1 VFGSAILEVAIG
13 MIFVYLLVSVICS
26 TIREVIEGWLKTR
39 AAYLEYGIRELLH
52 DRNAEGIV
60 RSFYNH
66 PLIFGLFTDEYKPS
80 SSSKLPGILS
90 RGRNLPSYIPAKN
103 FALALMDMAARGPD
117 TDVVTSD
124 PSGPILS
131 LESVRL
137 NVGNLKNQALQ
148 RVLLSAIDAAQG
160 DINQAQANIES
171 WYNSGMDRVS
181 GWYKRSTQW
190 IIFAI
195 GLLTAVGMNI
205 NTVTIADYLFRDET
219 ARAAIVARAEKVET
233 IPGSSSANYSEV
245 KQELESMNL
254 PLGWSEGWGA
264 PKRGRPTSEVGRWN
278 NWMAP
283 ILGWLLT
290 ALAATMGAPFWFDML
305 NKVTVIRST
314 VKPHEKSGEEASED
328 RQIKKEIVM
337 EGKAAGLAQPSLAA
351 PVSAPLRPPQPSIP
365 PTPRDVE
372 SGLDGCELP
381 ITSDTPDE
389 SLPPA
394 QGGVA

>member
-1 VFGSAILEVAIG
+1 MFGSAILEVAIG

-60 RSFYNH
+60 RSLYNH
-66 PLIFGLFTDEYKPS
+66 PLIFGLFTDEYQPS
-80 SSSKLPGILS
+80 SSSKRPGILS
-90 RGRNLPSYIPAKN
+90 RGHNLPSYIPAKN

-124 PSGPILS
+124 PRGPILS

-137 NVGNLKNQALQ
+137 NVANLKNQALQ

-181 GWYKRSTQW
+181 GWYRRSTQW

-195 GLLTAVGMNI
+195 GVLTAVGMNI
-205 NTVTIADYLFRDET
+205 NTVTIADYLIRDET
-219 ARAAIVARAEKVET
+219 ARAAIVARVEKVET
-233 IPGSSSANYSEV
+233 IPGSSSTNYSAAN
-245 KQELESMNL
+245 QELESLNL

-264 PKRGRPTSEVGRWN
+264 PKRGRATSEVGRWN

-337 EGKAAGLAQPSLAA
+337 EGKTAGLAQPSLAA
-351 PVSAPLRPPQPSIP
+351 PVSAPLRPPPPSIP
-365 PTPRDVE
+365 PTPRDAE

-389 SLPPA
+389 ALPPA

>member
-1 VFGSAILEVAIG
+1 MFGSAILEVAIG

-39 AAYLEYGIRELLH
+39 AAYLEHGIRELLH

-80 SSSKLPGILS
+80 SSSKPPGILS

-137 NVGNLKNQALQ
+137 NVANLKNQALQ

-254 PLGWSEGWGA
+254 PVGWSEGWGA

-337 EGKAAGLAQPSLAA
+337 EGKTAGSAQPSLAA
-351 PVSAPLRPPQPSIP
+351 RVSAPLRAPQPSIP
-365 PTPRDVE
+365 PTPRDAE
-372 SGLDGCELP
+372 SSLDGCELP

-389 SLPPA
+389 NLPPA

>member
-1 VFGSAILEVAIG
+1 
-13 MIFVYLLVSVICS
+13 
-26 TIREVIEGWLKTR
+26 
-39 AAYLEYGIRELLH
+39 
-52 DRNAEGIV
+52 
-60 RSFYNH
+60 
-66 PLIFGLFTDEYKPS
+66 
-80 SSSKLPGILS
+80 
-90 RGRNLPSYIPAKN
+90 
-103 FALALMDMAARGPD
+103 MDMAARGPD

-137 NVGNLKNQALQ
+137 NVANLKNQALQ

-160 DINQAQANIES
+160 DINQAEANIES

-264 PKRGRPTSEVGRWN
+264 PKRGKPTSEVGRWN
-278 NWMAP
+278 NWVAP

-290 ALAATMGAPFWFDML
+290 ALAATMGAPFWFDLL

-337 EGKAAGLAQPSLAA
+337 EGKTAASAQPSLATPA
-351 PVSAPLRPPQPSIP
+351 SAPLRPPQPSIP
-365 PTPRDVE
+365 PTPRDAE
-372 SGLDGCELP
+372 SRLDGCDLP

-389 SLPPA
+389 NLPPA

>member
-26 TIREVIEGWLKTR
+26 TVREVIEGWLKTR
-39 AAYLEYGIRELLH
+39 AAYLEHGIRELLH

-80 SSSKLPGILS
+80 SFSKRPGILS

-137 NVGNLKNQALQ
+137 NVANLKNRALQ

-219 ARAAIVARAEKVET
+219 ARAAIVARAEKVEA
-233 IPGSSSANYSEV
+233 IPGSSTTNYSEV

-264 PKRGRPTSEVGRWN
+264 PKRGRSTSEVGRWN
-278 NWMAP
+278 NWVAP
-283 ILGWLLT
+283 LLGWLLT
-290 ALAATMGAPFWFDML
+290 ALAATMGAPFWFDLL

-337 EGKAAGLAQPSLAA
+337 EGKTAGAAEPSLAA
-351 PVSAPLRPPQPSIP
+351 PASAPLRPPQPSIP
-365 PTPRDVE
+365 PTPRDAE
-372 SGLDGCELP
+372 SGLDGCSLP

-389 SLPPA
+389 NLPPA